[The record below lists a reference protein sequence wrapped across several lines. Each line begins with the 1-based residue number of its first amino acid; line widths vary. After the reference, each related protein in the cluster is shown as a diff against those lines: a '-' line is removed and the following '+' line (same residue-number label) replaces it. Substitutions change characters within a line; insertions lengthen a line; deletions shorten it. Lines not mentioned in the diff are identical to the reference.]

1 MNTKR
6 IVLEWAEINGK
17 RVPKRV
23 IDIVPK
29 ERVPKSIKNNG
40 KLIDEIFME
49 TKVDNIGDQ
58 LTAGFEL
65 ILARLDSIDKRI
77 SNLKGNAKGNLGAVE
92 VAVNDGFKK
101 VIEELKKINHATSK
115 LGIGVE

>member
-1 MNTKR
+1 METHELR
-6 IVLEWAEINGK
+6 ITAL
-17 RVPKRV
+17 
-23 IDIVPK
+23 
-29 ERVPKSIKNNG
+29 
-40 KLIDEIFME
+40 E

-77 SNLKGNAKGNLGAVE
+77 SDLKGNAKGNLVAVE

-101 VIEELKKINHATSK
+101 VIEELKKINHVTRYEDQ
-115 LGIGVE
+115 LNNTPERPN